1 MDDLFSAPT
10 ATDPMAA
17 GGAPLAAR
25 FRPRTLEDYVGQSH
39 LLAPGKPLRR
49 LIEADRL
56 ASLILFG
63 PPGAGK
69 TSLAEVIARRTKCHF
84 ERLNGVEAS
93 VADLRG
99 VLGAAIARQT
109 VSGRRTVLFID
120 EIHRFNKAQ
129 QDVLLPDVEAGS
141 VRLIGATTH
150 NPSFYI
156 NGPLVSRSQIF
167 QLEPLSAAELSD
179 LIDRALHDPERG
191 LGQMRLDLKPEARAH
206 LIDTSEGDARRVLNG
221 LEIAA
226 LTTSANAG
234 GLVVIDTA
242 AIEECVQK
250 KRVLYDRDEDQHYD
264 TISAFIKSVR
274 GSDPDAAL
282 YWLAKMIEA
291 GEDPRFIARRLV
303 ILASEDIGLADPQ
316 GLVVAVAAHHAVE
329 FIGMPEGR
337 IVLAEATLYLACAAK
352 SNSSVLGISQAM
364 AAIQTDQVVPVP
376 KHLRDSHYAGAK
388 KLGHGNDYQYS
399 HDFPSAISPQSY
411 GIPAGRFYAPTE
423 HGYEARIPRQAGGME
438 EIAGAKRRS
447 GQLTKSQLEPAGDKG
462 RKVPSIFG
470 RQPCTTQHR
479 RGRDKAVH
487 TILPLSPRPIVE
499 VGRPLRLVRAKRR
512 NMGSNN
518 DFGAA
523 KLIGD
528 EWPR

>member
-1 MDDLFSAPT
+1 
-10 ATDPMAA
+10 
-17 GGAPLAAR
+17 
-25 FRPRTLEDYVGQSH
+25 VGQSH

-56 ASLILFG
+56 TSLILFG

-69 TSLAEVIARRTKCHF
+69 TSLAEVIARRTECHF
-84 ERLNGVEAS
+84 ERLNGVES
-93 VADLRG
+93 FVADLRR
-99 VLGAAIARQT
+99 VLGAAVTRQKGN
-109 VSGRRTVLFID
+109 GRRTVLFID

-167 QLEPLSAAELSD
+167 QLEPLTTAELSD
-179 LIDRALHDPERG
+179 LIDRALADKERG
-191 LGQMRLDLKPEARAH
+191 LGLRSIDLQPLARAH
-206 LIDTSEGDARRVLNG
+206 LIATSEGDARRVLNG
-221 LEIAA
+221 LELAA
-226 LTTSANAG
+226 LTTPPNAG
-234 GLVVIDTA
+234 GVIVIDPA

-337 IVLAEATLYLACAAK
+337 IPLAEATLYLACAPK
-352 SNSSVLGISQAM
+352 SNSSITGIGEAM
-364 AAIQTDQVVPVP
+364 GAVQKNEVVPVP
-376 KHLRDSHYAGAK
+376 KHLRDAHYAGAK

-399 HDFPSAISPQSY
+399 HDFPDGIAPGQAY
-411 GIPAGRFYAPTE
+411 GIEPGRFYHPTD
-423 HGYEARIPRQAGGME
+423 HGYEAKIRARLAEWRKLREQAAEKKPR
-438 EIAGAKRRS
+438 
-447 GQLTKSQLEPAGDKG
+447 
-462 RKVPSIFG
+462 
-470 RQPCTTQHR
+470 
-479 RGRDKAVH
+479 
-487 TILPLSPRPIVE
+487 
-499 VGRPLRLVRAKRR
+499 
-512 NMGSNN
+512 
-518 DFGAA
+518 
-523 KLIGD
+523 
-528 EWPR
+528 